1 MELFLQADTWIALL
15 TLTFLEIV
23 LGIDNII
30 FISIAAN
37 KLPKE
42 KRKKA
47 TNIGLVL
54 AMVLRIIL
62 LFGIS
67 YIIAMKAPF
76 WTINLSWI
84 QAGITGQSLIL
95 FVGGIFLLYKSTQ
108 EIHHKVEGKE
118 DAIENNKPQKGTYF
132 KTSGSSNYLNQ
143 HCIFI

>member
-1 MELFLQADTWIALL
+1 MEIFLQVDTWIALL

-54 AMVLRIIL
+54 AMLLRIIL

-67 YIIAMKAPF
+67 FFNRDESA
-76 WTINLSWI
+76 
-84 QAGITGQSLIL
+84 
-95 FVGGIFLLYKSTQ
+95 
-108 EIHHKVEGKE
+108 
-118 DAIENNKPQKGTYF
+118 
-132 KTSGSSNYLNQ
+132 YLDN
-143 HCIFI
+143 